1 MWNFNVIPKWWYI
14 IIQSIYEK
22 SNKMP
27 YTIYAN
33 LEFLV
38 KKIDEFA
45 NNAAKYSTAKIDED
59 IPCGYSMSNK

>member
-1 MWNFNVIPKWWYI
+1 
-14 IIQSIYEK
+14 
-22 SNKMP
+22 MP